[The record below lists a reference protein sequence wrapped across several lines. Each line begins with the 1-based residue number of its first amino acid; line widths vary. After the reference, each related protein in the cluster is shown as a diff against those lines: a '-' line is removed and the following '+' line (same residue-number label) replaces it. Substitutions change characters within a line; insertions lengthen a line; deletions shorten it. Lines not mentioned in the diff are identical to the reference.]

1 MACIITAATTNI
13 KELSAQTPPDTP
25 NAISA
30 ARRVGPDGTDEVVP
44 IPTSIVETVG
54 FAHYLKDVVE
64 IPCRVVPVALFALL
78 VLILV
83 ARVEL
88 FDILFTFG
96 GYAGPLKG
104 PVRLGLVFLIVVIVV
119 VVVVTIVVLGILAA
133 VLLAV
138 AIVGT
143 RIRIRVGLLLGVLGF
158 LATVATATILSAIL
172 PTVFVLVVVAVTTFL
187 LLEAFD
193 TTHLFLRG
201 LAQITGV
208 CTGLVLCLF
217 VGRIGIAALVA
228 TLLVTW

>member
-1 MACIITAATTNI
+1 LACIITAATTNI

-54 FAHYLKDVVE
+54 FAHCLKDVVE
-64 IPCRVVPVALFALL
+64 LPCRVVPVALFALL

-88 FDILFTFG
+88 FDILLTFG
-96 GYAGPLKG
+96 RDAGPLEG
-104 PVRLGLVFLIVVIVV
+104 PVGLGLVFLIVVVV
-119 VVVVTIVVLGILAA
+119 FVTIVVLGILAA

-158 LATVATATILSAIL
+158 LAVVTSAAIQAAIL
-172 PTVFVLVVVAVTTFL
+172 PTVFVLIVVAVTTFL

-208 CTGLVLCLF
+208 GTGLVLGLF

>member
-13 KELSAQTPPDTP
+13 KKLSAQTPPDTP

-44 IPTSIVETVG
+44 IPTSIVKTVG
-54 FAHYLKDVVE
+54 FAHCLKDVVE
-64 IPCRVVPVALFALL
+64 LPCRVVPVALFALL

-88 FDILFTFG
+88 FDILLTFRRD
-96 GYAGPLKG
+96 AGPLEG
-104 PVRLGLVFLIVVIVV
+104 PVGLGLVFLIVV
-119 VVVVTIVVLGILAA
+119 VVVVTIVVLGILVT
-133 VLLAV
+133 VLLFV

-158 LATVATATILSAIL
+158 LATVATAAIQAAIL
-172 PTVFVLVVVAVTTFL
+172 PTVFVLIVVAVTTFL

-201 LAQITGV
+201 LTQITGV
-208 CTGLVLCLF
+208 GTGLVLGLF

>member
-1 MACIITAATTNI
+1 MACIITAATTNT
-13 KELSAQTPPDTP
+13 KELSAQTPPDTT

-44 IPTSIVETVG
+44 IPTSIVKTVG
-54 FAHYLKDVVE
+54 FAHCLKDVVE
-64 IPCRVVPVALFALL
+64 LPCRVVPVALFALL

-88 FDILFTFG
+88 FDVLLTFG
-96 GYAGPLKG
+96 GDAGPLEG
-104 PVRLGLVFLIVVIVV
+104 PVGLLFLIVFVV
-119 VVVVTIVVLGILAA
+119 VTVVVTIVVLGILVT
-133 VLLAV
+133 VLLFV

-158 LATVATATILSAIL
+158 LATVATAAIQAAIL
-172 PTVFVLVVVAVTTFL
+172 PTVFVLIIVAVTTFL

-201 LAQITGV
+201 LTQITGV
-208 CTGLVLCLF
+208 GTGLVLGLF

>member
-1 MACIITAATTNI
+1 LACIITAATTNI
-13 KELSAQTPPDTP
+13 KELSAKTPPDTP

-104 PVRLGLVFLIVVIVV
+104 PVRLGLVFLIVV

-172 PTVFVLVVVAVTTFL
+172 PTVFVLIVVAVTTFL

-208 CTGLVLCLF
+208 CTGLVLGLF

>member
-13 KELSAQTPPDTP
+13 KELSAKTPPDTP

-96 GYAGPLKG
+96 GYAGPLEG
-104 PVRLGLVFLIVVIVV
+104 PVRLGLVFLIVVVV
-119 VVVVTIVVLGILAA
+119 VVGTIVVLGILAT

-172 PTVFVLVVVAVTTFL
+172 PTVFILIVVAVTTFL

-208 CTGLVLCLF
+208 CTGLVLGLL